1 MSDVMRIKGTKQI
14 VYPVGSNNERHT
26 MVLFPFNRESR
37 KGMRGVVQP
46 VRNDKLTLEKT
57 YGYG

>member
-1 MSDVMRIKGTKQI
+1 MADVMRIKGTKQL
-14 VYPVGSNNERHT
+14 VYPVGPSNERYT
-26 MVLFPFNRESR
+26 SVLFPFNRESK
-37 KGMRGVVQP
+37 KGERGVVQK

>member
-1 MSDVMRIKGTKQI
+1 MSDVLRIKGTKQI
-14 VYPVGSNNERHT
+14 VYPVGPKSERYT
-26 MVLFPFNRESR
+26 MCLFPFARESR

-46 VRNDKLTLEKT
+46 VRNDKLQLEKT

>member
-14 VYPVGSNNERHT
+14 VYPVGSNNERYT
-26 MVLFPFNRESR
+26 MCLFPFNRESR